1 MKRTVA
7 IVCMALSALLMGGW
21 GAMWMQVPED
31 ARSLWTQDKYEQKT
45 KEKDEFGDEVE
56 KSVWIEQ
63 WTPGLLDM
71 VLPADAVLTT
81 AAIALLVLQMRQ
93 EKATRKPS

>member
-7 IVCMALSALLMGGW
+7 IVCMALSALLMAGW
-21 GAMWMQVPED
+21 GIMWSQVPED
-31 ARSLWTQDKYEQKT
+31 ARSLYTLDEYQQKT
-45 KEKDEFGDEVE
+45 TEKDEFGDEVV
-56 KSVWIEQ
+56 KTVWIKQ

-93 EKATRKPS
+93 EKAARKPS